1 MSYAIH
7 EQCRRWMTSRRYYYY
22 GRDQKEWDHDRED
35 GDQHDVDVDSDIAA
49 SDPRGN
55 PIDLR
60 R

>member
-7 EQCRRWMTSRRYYYY
+7 EQCRRWMTSRRYY

-35 GDQHDVDVDSDIAA
+35 GDQHVDVDSDIAA

-55 PIDLR
+55 PIDLQR
-60 R
+60 

>member
-35 GDQHDVDVDSDIAA
+35 GHQHVDVDSDIAA

-55 PIDLR
+55 PIDLQR
-60 R
+60 